1 MFKILSWFIGLIFLI
16 IIGYYLWN
24 YGGSFISNSATWFSQ
39 ANQGN
44 QNMFQQM
51 QNPNSM
57 FVDNSAS
64 STVPSFLDKWFPG
77 IFPLFKIGPDNYS
90 STGNDFNN
98 SNNFNLNTST
108 QSSSPTFESD
118 YTEKTSTN
126 NYEVNINEGSIK
138 QVIKEVNF
146 AQ

>member
-98 SNNFNLNTST
+98 LNPNV
-108 QSSSPTFESD
+108 QSSGPTFEND
-118 YTEKTSTN
+118 YIEETHTN
-126 NYEVNINEGSIK
+126 SYEVNINEGSIK